1 MYFRNKLDTG
11 LIILSIIILTM
22 VLPSYIAGQ
31 SLEQT
36 TSKGLRINLV
46 KDPSMLF
53 NHAEIVVYYSEIKD
67 PIVPYLTLM
76 NIFDNQINDP
86 QSGLL
91 NTLFK
96 MGNDFKVKYNIDH
109 FIIKVNFL
117 SSDTN
122 LFVSFLKGLFSY
134 KGFSLKKF
142 NYSTKNFWKLF
153 RRNDEWKKVIAAQI
167 AFSKIFKQ
175 DHPGQFLITNKNPG
189 RLNLSQT
196 RSFYKYNYTLPNSYI
211 TIRGDIKPYFI
222 FGLVEKAFKNF
233 KNLKP
238 GYQKFKYDRFN
249 PDRKVIIVDDGTNG
263 TPNIYWVDPIAPAG
277 NIDHHHAK
285 VVNNLLF
292 GYPLGRISRNASA
305 AGIKGFN
312 ISSKIYNHRNISIV
326 CKKIRIGYRDI
337 EKFIFI
343 ADNNINKLG
352 VGRVSRKEYL
362 DNYNFVFHKGKI
374 DSDDYSEKASDL
386 ISRSFK
392 SSLNIHTITSQEKLL
407 KELSFANF
415 TKILSDPAGKYST
428 NRNRKK
434 GIIVIFGDA
443 DSIKR
448 SLRNIRPEV
457 ITIR

>member
-11 LIILSIIILTM
+11 LIIISIFILTIA
-22 VLPSYIAGQ
+22 LPSIIAGQ

-67 PIVPYLTLM
+67 PTVPYLTLM
-76 NIFDNQINDP
+76 NIFNDQINNP

-96 MGNDFKVKYNIDH
+96 MGNDFKVENNIDH
-109 FIIKVNFL
+109 FIVKINFL
-117 SSDTN
+117 SADTN
-122 LFVSFLKGLFSY
+122 LFISFLKGLFSY
-134 KGFSLKKF
+134 RDFSLKKF

-153 RRNDEWKKVIAAQI
+153 KRNDEWKKIIAAQV

-175 DHPGQFLITNKNPG
+175 DHPGQFLVTDRNPG
-189 RLNLSQT
+189 RLNLSHI
-196 RSFYKYNYTLPNSYI
+196 RSFYKYNYSLPNSYI

-222 FGLVEKAFKNF
+222 FGLVEKTFKNF

-249 PDRKVIIVDDGTNG
+249 TDRKVFIVDDGTNG
-263 TPNIYWVDPIAPAG
+263 IPNIYWIDPIAPAG
-277 NIDHHHAK
+277 NIDNIHAR

-292 GYPLGRISRNASA
+292 GYPLGRISRNTSA

-312 ISSKIYNHRNISIV
+312 ISSEIHNHRNISIV
-326 CKKIRIGYRDI
+326 CRKIRIGYRDI

-343 ADNNINKLG
+343 ADNNISKLG

-362 DNYNFVFHKGKI
+362 DNYNFVFHKGQI
-374 DSDDYSEKASDL
+374 ASDDYSEKARDL
-386 ISRSFK
+386 ISHSFK
-392 SSLNIHTITSQEKLL
+392 SSSNILTRTSQEKLL

-415 TKILSDPAGKYST
+415 TKILSDPSGSYS
-428 NRNRKK
+428 
-434 GIIVIFGDA
+434 
-443 DSIKR
+443 S
-448 SLRNIRPEV
+448 
-457 ITIR
+457 

>member
-1 MYFRNKLDTG
+1 MYFQNKLDTG
-11 LIILSIIILTM
+11 LIIISIFILSIT
-22 VLPSYIAGQ
+22 LPSFIGGQ

-36 TSKGLRINLV
+36 TSKGLRMSLV
-46 KDPSMLF
+46 KDQSMLF

-67 PIVPYLTLM
+67 PTVPYLTLM
-76 NIFDNQINDP
+76 NIFDDQINDP

-96 MGNDFKVKYNIDH
+96 MGNDFKLEYNIDH
-109 FIIKVNFL
+109 FIIKINFL
-117 SSDTN
+117 PSDTN

-134 KGFSLKKF
+134 RGFSLKKF

-153 RRNDEWKKVIAAQI
+153 RRNDNWKKVIAAQI
-167 AFSKIFKQ
+167 AFSNIFNQ
-175 DHPGQFLITNKNPG
+175 DHPGQFLVTDRNPR
-189 RLNLSQT
+189 RLNLSHT

-211 TIRGDIKPYFI
+211 TIRGDIKPYFV
-222 FGLVEKAFKNF
+222 FGLIEKAFKNF
-233 KNLKP
+233 KSLKP
-238 GYQKFKYDRFN
+238 GYQNFKYSRFN

-277 NIDHHHAK
+277 NIGHYHAQ

-312 ISSKIYNHRNISIV
+312 ISSKIHNHRDISIV
-326 CKKIRIGYRDI
+326 CRKIRIGYRDI

-343 ADNNINKLG
+343 ADNNISKLG

-362 DNYNFVFHKGKI
+362 DNYNFVFHKGNI
-374 DSDDYSEKASDL
+374 DLDDYSQKASDQ
-386 ISRSFK
+386 ITRSFK
-392 SSLNIHTITSQEKLL
+392 SSSNILTGNSQDKLL
-407 KELSFANF
+407 KELSYSNF
-415 TKILSDPAGKYST
+415 TNILSDPSGSYSS

-443 DSIKR
+443 ETIKR
-448 SLRNIRPEV
+448 SLRNIKPEV